1 MKPGGIEVCC
11 HALEIFEARTHLVN
25 LVNVEQ
31 RLLGNPADFAEC
43 RYFIFCQQVL
53 SFPDHRNVFTEV
65 VMLVKADAIYRT
77 LGNAKW
83 ADN

>member
-1 MKPGGIEVCC
+1 M
-11 HALEIFEARTHLVN
+11 LEIFEARTHLVN

-31 RLLGNPADFAEC
+31 GLLGNPADFAEC
-43 RYFIFCQQVL
+43 RYRIFCQQVL

-65 VMLVKADAIYRT
+65 AMLVKADAIYRT
-77 LGNAKW
+77 LGSAKC